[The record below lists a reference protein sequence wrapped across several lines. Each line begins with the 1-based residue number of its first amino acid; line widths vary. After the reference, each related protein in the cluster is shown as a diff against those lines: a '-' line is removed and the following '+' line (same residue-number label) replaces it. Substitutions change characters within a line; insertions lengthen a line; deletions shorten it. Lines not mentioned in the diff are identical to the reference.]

1 MRKGEQR
8 RGEEGMRKGE
18 QRRGEEGMRKGEQR
32 RGEEGMRKRN
42 VAKERGGGHEECDK
56 VCSTASSSYPER
68 LSLPDW

>member
-1 MRKGEQR
+1 MRKEEQR
-8 RGEEGMRKGE
+8 RVEEGMRKGE
-18 QRRGEEGMRKGEQR
+18 QRRGEEGMRKEEQR
-32 RGEEGMRKRN
+32 RGEEGMRN